1 MEKVETLLYKKDLN
15 ADDLAT
21 LLSCTGEEERSLYAR
36 SKEVRD
42 NTLGN
47 GVYMRGL
54 IEISNRCIKDCLYCG
69 IRRSNS
75 QARRYAL
82 SEENILDAAA
92 FAHRYRYGSVVL
104 QGGERKDEAFIAGIE
119 QVVRKIKQLSEGTL
133 GITLS
138 LGEQSED
145 TYRRW
150 REAGAHRYLLRIETS
165 NEALYRQIHP
175 RDALHDFRT
184 RLECLRSLQR
194 CGYQTGTGVMIGLP
208 GQTIRDLAQDLLF
221 LKEMDIDMVG
231 MGPYLEHHETPLWE
245 QRHLLLPQR
254 ERLRLG
260 LHMVSCLRLLMPDI
274 NIAATTALQAIDPA
288 GREKALAIGANVI
301 MPNITPLTN
310 RADYQLYENKPGMDE
325 GAEASTTRLIESV
338 RNSGCEI
345 RLAAWGDSPHFSHR
359 QNNLS
364 ICK

>member
-75 QARRYAL
+75 QAKRYAL

-138 LGEQSED
+138 LGEQNED

-150 REAGAHRYLLRIETS
+150 REAGAHRLRHIQAGFLFRRVLRLSARAHGLTSLVGRTGRGAAYGSLLRV
-165 NEALYRQIHP
+165 ALLCGHP
-175 RDALHDFRT
+175 DFWRRFAASPRFGSLLWHV
-184 RLECLRSLQR
+184 RL
-194 CGYQTGTGVMIGLP
+194 YT
-208 GQTIRDLAQDLLF
+208 LA
-221 LKEMDIDMVG
+221 
-231 MGPYLEHHETPLWE
+231 
-245 QRHLLLPQR
+245 HLLPVR
-254 ERLRLG
+254 HFAGYHSRGRRCCG
-260 LHMVSCLRLLMPDI
+260 AGV
-274 NIAATTALQAIDPA
+274 ALQ
-288 GREKALAIGANVI
+288 K
-301 MPNITPLTN
+301 
-310 RADYQLYENKPGMDE
+310 
-325 GAEASTTRLIESV
+325 
-338 RNSGCEI
+338 
-345 RLAAWGDSPHFSHR
+345 SH
-359 QNNLS
+359 
-364 ICK
+364 